1 MNDHVTA
8 DQQALALVA
17 EYRKTPEGSDY
28 VCNDTPPKQPDPECP
43 ACVIRALVSTVESQ
57 ARRIAEL
64 EKQVA
69 GIPALL
75 AHTAQAAETAAL
87 SLSSQ
92 IRDATPPPAPL
103 ADLMPA
109 MCHGGN
115 LGNGTMLLTV
125 WAPKDY
131 PIVVGSN
138 YLVSVTQVRE
148 GSDETGGSR

>member
-1 MNDHVTA
+1 MTDSHTA
-8 DQQALALVA
+8 EKRLPTTSLEWVAQTLEDADNALAVLFTMLAKEKLRQGATVA
-17 EYRKTPEGSDY
+17 DE
-28 VCNDTPPKQPDPECP
+28 
-43 ACVIRALVSTVESQ
+43 IRANVKT
-57 ARRIAEL
+57 ARKE
-64 EKQVA
+64 VA
-69 GIPALL
+69 HLL
-75 AHTAQAAETAAL
+75 RATA
-87 SLSSQ
+87 
-92 IRDATPPPAPL
+92 PPPAPL